1 MSKEVLEQKIWHC
14 IEMLSENVDVMAD
27 DRFGLDTDYLMCAV
41 DECRDLLDRLE
52 SHLEQ
57 YENEEN

>member
-14 IEMLSENVDVMAD
+14 VEMIADNANAMAD
-27 DRFGLDTDYLMCAV
+27 DRFGLDTDDMMCGV
-41 DECRDLLDRLE
+41 EECRIYLDRLQTY
-52 SHLEQ
+52 LEE